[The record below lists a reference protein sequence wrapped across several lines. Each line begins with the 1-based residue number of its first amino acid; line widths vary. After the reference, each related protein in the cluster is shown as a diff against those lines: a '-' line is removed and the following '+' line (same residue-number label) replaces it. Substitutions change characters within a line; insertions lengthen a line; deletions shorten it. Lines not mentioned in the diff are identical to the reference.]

1 MLGADDTVR
10 LIVYDWDG
18 VQPGTLSWLFPSVR
32 EALAAAFALKNA
44 ERWMIVRS
52 EGGHEA
58 SAQELRERGV
68 VVLESVTY

>member
-1 MLGADDTVR
+1 MQGVEEAVR

-44 ERWMIVRS
+44 ERWIIVRS
-52 EGGHEA
+52 SDAAEA
-58 SAQELRERGV
+58 SADELRDRGAIL
-68 VVLESVTY
+68 LESVTY